1 MREKHGE
8 RVSSEQI
15 KFICINFKIHT
26 YDKLMQHEMFCHR
39 CSSSVSKWCWQGLRF
54 KCHSTI
60 NPHIKMFCFDRKQNR
75 WGFSHGQFNKCN
87 CFVNVFIMVLV
98 IHWCQCAF
106 CTQYCPLSTL
116 INCKL
121 CAKKYGLCDY
131 EQHNYTYVKRFKHV
145 TDV

>member
-1 MREKHGE
+1 MENE
-8 RVSSEQI
+8 
-15 KFICINFKIHT
+15 CP
-26 YDKLMQHEMFCHR
+26 
-39 CSSSVSKWCWQGLRF
+39 VSKLNLFALIPKYTHMTNWCNMKCFATDVARQSASDAGKWQGLRF

-60 NPHIKMFCFDRKQNR
+60 NSHIKMFCFDRKQNR

-106 CTQYCPLSTL
+106 CTQYRPLSTL

-131 EQHNYTYVKRFKHV
+131 EQQNYTHVKRFKHV